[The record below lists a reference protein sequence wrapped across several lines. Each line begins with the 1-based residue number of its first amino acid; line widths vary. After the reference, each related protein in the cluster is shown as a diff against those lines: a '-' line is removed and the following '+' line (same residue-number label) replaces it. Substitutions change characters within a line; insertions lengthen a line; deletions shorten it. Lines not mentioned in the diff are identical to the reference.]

1 MRTPLL
7 AGNWKLNCLQKEA
20 TELASAL
27 AAGCTGLA
35 GREVMVA
42 PTYTSIAAVREA
54 LAGSGI
60 GLGGQDLYWESD
72 GAYTGEVSAE
82 MLVDAGCSHVIIGHS
97 ERRQYFGET
106 DQTVANKTR
115 AAVEAGLVPV
125 VCVGETLEEREGG
138 KTLDVIRRQVEG
150 GLAGLPPAGHET
162 LVVAY
167 EPVWAIGTGK
177 TATTEQAEQVHA
189 EIRALL
195 ATVTSAGASAG
206 TRILY
211 GGSVKPGNVDELMAC
226 PNVDGALVGGASLKA
241 DDFLRIVHFKETA
254 S

>member
-1 MRTPLL
+1 M
-7 AGNWKLNCLQKEA
+7 
-20 TELASAL
+20 
-27 AAGCTGLA
+27 
-35 GREVMVA
+35 
-42 PTYTSIAAVREA
+42 
-54 LAGSGI
+54 
-60 GLGGQDLYWESD
+60 
-72 GAYTGEVSAE
+72 
-82 MLVDAGCSHVIIGHS
+82 
-97 ERRQYFGET
+97 
-106 DQTVANKTR
+106 
-115 AAVEAGLVPV
+115 
-125 VCVGETLEEREGG
+125 
-138 KTLDVIRRQVEG
+138 
-150 GLAGLPPAGHET
+150 
-162 LVVAY
+162 
-167 EPVWAIGTGK
+167 WAIGTGK